1 MILDFY
7 QNSLPKGAGCLTVW
21 MCRLRP
27 LRLAGRLSAARAEF
41 HIRVERLTA
50 VRAERRLLRLA
61 GRLLGFLRLLLRL
74 CVCLL
79 LRLLLDV
86 IRPLLGVGLLRLSVR
101 LLRLSVRLLRLSVRL
116 TVRLSVRLLINAR
129 HAAVLRAAEAEDQHE
144 NTGQKDQP
152 DGKPVVLAEGAGKPD
167 IRLDGEDDVVQ
178 RDQQEQEA
186 NAAAPCDFIED
197 I

>member
-50 VRAERRLLRLA
+50 VRAERRLLRL
-61 GRLLGFLRLLLRL
+61 

-79 LRLLLDV
+79 LWLLRLRRLILLDV

-101 LLRLSVRLLRLSVRL
+101 LLRLSVGLLRLSVRL
-116 TVRLSVRLLINAR
+116 TVRLSVGLLINAR

-197 I
+197 V